1 MFWFFIFLSCFA
13 MGNLY
18 SNFHLQPDLKQ
29 KCFTLWT
36 MLPKL
41 IYQTGKHNR
50 FFPELLR
57 TGEHAAN
64 HKLPYEMKHF
74 NIIIISPIFKISQLY
89 LWTRGCEIVCKRL
102 WLPRMLFGE
111 FWDHLRAQEETVPWS
126 KSHPCMATLF
136 VYIPKKVS
144 SYLSPVGV
152 SLEWDSQTSAKHT
165 FLKDKCSDPRK
176 IYF

>member
-1 MFWFFIFLSCFA
+1 MVCQKRSEHLLELTLISLI
-13 MGNLY
+13 Y
-18 SNFHLQPDLKQ
+18 SNAFTNLLVSESPHYHQP
-29 KCFTLWT
+29 
-36 MLPKL
+36 
-41 IYQTGKHNR
+41 HS
-50 FFPELLR
+50 
-57 TGEHAAN
+57 
-64 HKLPYEMKHF
+64 
-74 NIIIISPIFKISQLY
+74 IIISPICKISQFF